1 MINPA
6 YRAVVERCIGCGASQ
21 GLDEAGF
28 QERVYNGVV
37 AELEAILECTK
48 LS

>member
-6 YRAVVERCIGCGASQ
+6 YKAVVERCVGCGVTQ
-21 GLDEAGF
+21 GIEEEDF
-28 QERVYNGVV
+28 RERLYNGVV

-48 LS
+48 LP